1 MTHHGEREITGWVMT
16 EPGKPFEKQTLSIPA
31 PAAGEVLVE
40 VAGCGVC
47 HTDISFLHLGVKT
60 RKAPPLILGH
70 EIAGRVIEVG
80 QGGDADPAAIAAAKA
95 LEGKPVLVPAVL
107 PCGICELCRAGHRT
121 ICRAQIMP
129 GNDRHGGFASHVVVP
144 ARYVCPVPDAVLAKN
159 ELWELSI
166 VSDAMTTP
174 FMSVKRS
181 GLAAGDLAIVIGA
194 GGVGIHAVQIA
205 AATGAKVIALDV
217 DDAKLEQAKSSGAG
231 AVINVRG
238 LDPKA
243 LKGKM
248 AEAGKAMGAPK
259 FCTKIFETSGTK
271 AGQDTGF
278 GLLTFGSYMAVVG
291 FTMDKLD
298 LRLSNLMAFDA
309 TVRGNWGCDPE
320 LYPEV
325 LDWIGSGRL
334 KVKPYVEGHPLEEAN
349 AVFDAA
355 HHGKL
360 VRRAVLKP

>member
-1 MTHHGEREITGWVMT
+1 MTHHGERETTGWVMT
-16 EPGKPFEKQTLSIPA
+16 EQGKPLVKQTLSLPA

-47 HTDISFLHLGVKT
+47 HTDISFLYLGVRT
-60 RKAPPLILGH
+60 RKDVPLILGH
-70 EIAGRVIEVG
+70 EIAGRVVEVG
-80 QGGDADPAAIAAAKA
+80 QGGDADPAAIAAAEA
-95 LEGKPVLVPAVL
+95 LMGKPVLVPAVL
-107 PCGICELCRAGHRT
+107 PCGVCDLCKAGHRT

-129 GNDRHGGFASHVVVP
+129 GNDRHGGFSSHVVVP
-144 ARYVCPVPDAVLAKN
+144 ARYVCAVPDAVLKEH
-159 ELWELSI
+159 ELWELSV

-181 GLAAGDLAIVIGA
+181 GLAAGELAIVIGA

-205 AATGAKVIALDV
+205 AATGAKVVALDV
-217 DDAKLEQAKSSGAG
+217 DDAKLEQAKASGAG
-231 AVINVRG
+231 AVVNVRG

-243 LKGKM
+243 LKGKIS
-248 AEAGKAMGAPK
+248 EASKALGAPK

-271 AGQDTGF
+271 AGQDTAF
-278 GLLTFGSYMAVVG
+278 NLLTFGSYLAVVG
-291 FTMDKLD
+291 FTMDKLE

-325 LDWIGSGRL
+325 LEWIGAGRL
-334 KVKPYVEGHPLEEAN
+334 KVKPYVERHPLDEAN
-349 AVFDAA
+349 AVFEAS

-360 VRRAVLKP
+360 SRRAVLVP